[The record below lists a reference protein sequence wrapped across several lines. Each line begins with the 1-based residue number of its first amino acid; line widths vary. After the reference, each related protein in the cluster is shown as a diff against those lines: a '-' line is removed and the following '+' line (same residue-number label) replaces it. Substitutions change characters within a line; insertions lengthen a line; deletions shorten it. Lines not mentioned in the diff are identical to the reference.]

1 MYFYQKHLQSLNL
14 YFLGNFGTLET
25 LLTIKTGQQT
35 NYKVQGNEK
44 VMKVRL
50 EIFDSTLQMQYTASQ
65 PTVLQSTAKSQH
77 C

>member
-1 MYFYQKHLQSLNL
+1 MYFYQKHLQSLNF

-44 VMKVRL
+44 VIKVRL